1 MNNLKIEK
9 TGNFWIDNGIVGLYR
24 ILENLENDSCEIT
37 SDGLELSY
45 KDENSLVEALNKARA
60 KVVSNYLK
68 KTENFG
74 WIYIDKSE
82 FKLYQKTDFKMHLK
96 PFFTGKT
103 GRSVNGAL
111 GVPEIEIDD
120 VKAIKKFIVKKQKD
134 NIIFSMPSSERK
146 ITFPKLKK
154 DISKGR
160 IMTKDELIQFIN
172 FLIANEDKKLEGMGY
187 FDVPPVYEIGNDF
200 ELSFLEE
207 GKKICSFSG
216 KKYKLADVVT
226 GMDYPFLTGKSG
238 ELNFSSFLE
247 GKPYLSTFYSFVA
260 LFSFYNL
267 NYLLQDNMK
276 HYFVLYDGDLES
288 LSEFLN
294 TIVLNVEQ
302 ISRPDWSSFET
313 EIIGTEYESEALFNF
328 LLSVYSQLKSDF
340 EEERVDES
348 KLYTKSVFTLSNDGN
363 IFRDVK
369 EYTSLGSLFN
379 LFESFAFDDKE
390 QSYFV
395 HFKNFV
401 KHFTQRLDSGKY
413 DTTWRD
419 VICNDILN
427 FNSIAGTI
435 ESYLGEVKIKEENG
449 SIPYLDKIL
458 LIYNQKTN
466 NKMNA
471 DLVKLCQN
479 IGINIGIYSHAE
491 KDRSCLYS
499 LRNAKSRVE
508 FLKALELIQFRIVES
523 EKVPDQYKTKNYL
536 EFFTSLPDGRD
547 WEEMKSMVS
556 IFSMN
561 SYLYEKQKTTKENS
575 K

>member
-24 ILENLENDSCEIT
+24 ILCDLEYDNVGEIA
-37 SDGLELSY
+37 SDGLELSFE
-45 KDENSLVEALNKARA
+45 DERQLIEALNKAKA
-60 KVVSNYLK
+60 EVVTKYLK
-68 KTENFG
+68 KTGNFG
-74 WIYIDKSE
+74 WIYKDSNFE
-82 FKLYQKTDFKMHLK
+82 VYERTDFKMHLK

-103 GRSVNGAL
+103 PKTEGAL
-111 GVPEIEIDD
+111 LIPEAKDSELGGKGRRMTVSEFAGFQKFKEENAGRIENN
-120 VKAIKKFIVKKQKD
+120 K
-134 NIIFSMPSSERK
+134 
-146 ITFPKLKK
+146 KLK
-154 DISKGR
+154 IENKG
-160 IMTKDELIQFIN
+160 
-172 FLIANEDKKLEGMGY
+172 FLNT
-187 FDVPPVYEIGNDF
+187 PPSYEIGDDF
-200 ELSFLEE
+200 DLSFLEA
-207 GKKICSFSG
+207 GKRICSFSG
-216 KKYKLADVVT
+216 KGYKLTEIAT

-238 ELNFSSFLE
+238 EMNFSSFLD
-247 GKPYLSTFYSFVA
+247 GKPQLSTLYSFIA

-267 NYLLQDNMK
+267 NYLLQSDMK
-276 HYFVLYDGDLES
+276 HYFVLYDNNLES

-294 TIVLNVEQ
+294 SVVLNVEQ
-302 ISRPDWSSFET
+302 LSKPDWSSFET

-328 LLSVYSQLKSDF
+328 LLSIYSQLKSDF
-340 EEERVDES
+340 EEGKYDEG
-348 KLYTKSVFTLSNDGN
+348 KLFTKSVFTLSNDGN

-369 EYTSLGSLFN
+369 EYTSLSHLFN
-379 LFESFAFDDKE
+379 LFETFEFGVQD
-390 QSYFV
+390 QSYYS

-401 KHFTQRLDSGKY
+401 KHFMQRLDSGKY

-419 VICNDILN
+419 KLCNAILN
-427 FNSIAGTI
+427 FRSIAGMV
-435 ESYLGEVKIKEENG
+435 ESYIGEVKIKEDKA

-479 IGINIGIYSHAE
+479 IGINIGIYSYAE

-508 FLKALELIQFRIVES
+508 FLKALELIQFRIMES
-523 EKVPDQYKTKNYL
+523 DKVPEQYKTKNYQD
-536 EFFTSLPDGRD
+536 FFTNLPDRRD

-561 SYLYEKQKTTKENS
+561 SYLYEKQKTNKEES

>member
-1 MNNLKIEK
+1 MN
-9 TGNFWIDNGIVGLYR
+9 T
-24 ILENLENDSCEIT
+24 
-37 SDGLELSY
+37 
-45 KDENSLVEALNKARA
+45 
-60 KVVSNYLK
+60 
-68 KTENFG
+68 
-74 WIYIDKSE
+74 
-82 FKLYQKTDFKMHLK
+82 
-96 PFFTGKT
+96 
-103 GRSVNGAL
+103 
-111 GVPEIEIDD
+111 
-120 VKAIKKFIVKKQKD
+120 
-134 NIIFSMPSSERK
+134 
-146 ITFPKLKK
+146 
-154 DISKGR
+154 
-160 IMTKDELIQFIN
+160 
-172 FLIANEDKKLEGMGY
+172 
-187 FDVPPVYEIGNDF
+187 PPAYEIGYDF
-200 ELSFLEE
+200 NMMLLEE

-247 GKPYLSTFYSFVA
+247 GKPLLSTFYSYVA

-288 LSEFLN
+288 LSEFIN
-294 TIVLNVEQ
+294 IINVNIEQ
-302 ISRPDWSSFET
+302 ISKPDWSSFDT
-313 EIIGTEYESEALFNF
+313 EIIGAEYESEALFNF
-328 LLSVYSQLKSDF
+328 LLSVYSQLKLNF
-340 EEERVDES
+340 EQERLKQDRLFS
-348 KLYTKSVFTLSNDGN
+348 KSVFTLSNDGN

-369 EYTSLGSLFN
+369 EYTSLSSLFN
-379 LFESFAFDDKE
+379 LFESFEFKDKE
-390 QSYFV
+390 KSYFI

-419 VICNDILN
+419 TICNNILN
-427 FNSIAGTI
+427 FNSVAETI
-435 ESYLGEVKIKEENG
+435 ESYLGEVKLKEEKG

-479 IGINIGIYSHAE
+479 IGINIGIYSYAE

-508 FLKALELIQFRIVES
+508 FLKALELIQFRIMES
-523 EKVPDQYKTKNYL
+523 DKVPDQFKTKNYL
-536 EFFTSLPDGRD
+536 EFFTNLPDGRD

-561 SYLYEKQKTTKENS
+561 SYLYEKQKTSAPES

>member
-1 MNNLKIEK
+1 MNKHTIEK

-24 ILENLENDSCEIT
+24 ILSHLEYDSNCEIT
-37 SDGLELSY
+37 AGGLELSF
-45 KDENSLVEALNKARA
+45 ENEDSLVKVLNEARIE
-60 KVVSNYLK
+60 VVSKYLK
-68 KTENFG
+68 KTGNFG
-74 WIYIDKSE
+74 WIYNDVSAFE
-82 FKLYQKTDFKMHLK
+82 VYERTDFKMHLK

-103 GRSVNGAL
+103 PKTEGAL
-111 GVPEIEIDD
+111 LVPESKDSELGGKGRRMTTSEHQDFLIFKEKNAGRIESN
-120 VKAIKKFIVKKQKD
+120 K
-134 NIIFSMPSSERK
+134 
-146 ITFPKLKK
+146 KLK
-154 DISKGR
+154 IENKGFVN
-160 IMTKDELIQFIN
+160 T
-172 FLIANEDKKLEGMGY
+172 
-187 FDVPPVYEIGNDF
+187 PPAYEIGSDF
-200 ELSFLEE
+200 STAFLEE
-207 GKKICSFSG
+207 GKKVCSFSG
-216 KKYKLADVVT
+216 KKYKLAEVVT

-247 GKPYLSTFYSFVA
+247 GKPLLSAFYSFVA

-267 NYLLQDNMK
+267 NYLLQDDMK
-276 HYFVLYDGDLES
+276 HYFVLYDDDLES

-294 TIVLNVEQ
+294 TIVVNIEQ
-302 ISRPDWSSFET
+302 LGKPDWSSFEI
-313 EIIGTEYESEALFNF
+313 EIIGAEYESEALFNF

-340 EEERVDES
+340 EEEKFNTE
-348 KLYTKSVFTLSNDGN
+348 KLFTKSVFTLSNDGN

-369 EYTSLGSLFN
+369 EYTSLSSLFN
-379 LFESFAFDDKE
+379 LFESFEFEDKE
-390 QSYFV
+390 KSYFL
-395 HFKNFV
+395 HFKNFI

-419 VICNDILN
+419 AICNNILN
-427 FNSIAGTI
+427 FNSVAGTI
-435 ESYLGEVKIKEENG
+435 ESYLGEVKLKEEKG

-508 FLKALELIQFRIVES
+508 FLKALELIQFRIMES
-523 EKVPDQYKTKNYL
+523 DKVSDQYKTKNYL
-536 EFFTSLPDGRD
+536 EFFTNLPDGRD

-561 SYLYEKQKTTKENS
+561 SYLYEKQKTTPSTVEK

>member
-1 MNNLKIEK
+1 MSKLKIEK

-24 ILENLENDSCEIT
+24 ILSKLGYDDNCEI
-37 SDGLELSY
+37 SVNELELSF
-45 KDENSLVEALNKARA
+45 ENEDILVEVLNKTRIEA
-60 KVVSNYLK
+60 VSTYLR
-68 KTENFG
+68 KTGNFG
-74 WIYIDKSE
+74 WVYNDNNLFE
-82 FKLYQKTDFKMHLK
+82 VYERTDFKMHLK

-103 GRSVNGAL
+103 PKTEGAL
-111 GVPEIEIDD
+111 LTPESKDSDLGGKGRRMTVAEYEAFNIFKEANTGRIE
-120 VKAIKKFIVKKQKD
+120 KNK
-134 NIIFSMPSSERK
+134 
-146 ITFPKLKK
+146 KLKIENK
-154 DISKGR
+154 GFLNTPPAYDIGS
-160 IMTKDELIQFIN
+160 
-172 FLIANEDKKLEGMGY
+172 
-187 FDVPPVYEIGNDF
+187 DF
-200 ELSFLEE
+200 NLMFLEE

-216 KKYKLADVVT
+216 KNYKLADVVT

-238 ELNFSSFLE
+238 ELNFSSLLE
-247 GKPYLSTFYSFVA
+247 GKPLLSTFYSYVS

-294 TIVLNVEQ
+294 AIDVNIEQ
-302 ISRPDWSSFET
+302 ISKQDWSSFET
-313 EIIGTEYESEALFNF
+313 EMTGAEYESESLFNF
-328 LLSVYSQLKSDF
+328 LLSVYSQLKLHF
-340 EEERVDES
+340 EVE
-348 KLYTKSVFTLSNDGN
+348 KLNINRLFTKTVFTLSNDGN

-369 EYTSLGSLFN
+369 EYTSLSSLFN
-379 LFESFAFDDKE
+379 LFESFEFEDKE
-390 QSYFV
+390 KSYFI

-419 VICNDILN
+419 AICNKILN
-427 FNSIAGTI
+427 FNSVEGTI
-435 ESYLGEVKIKEENG
+435 EAFLGEVKLKEEKG

-466 NKMNA
+466 SKMNA

-508 FLKALELIQFRIVES
+508 FLKALELIQFRIMDSDKVEA
-523 EKVPDQYKTKNYL
+523 QYKTKNYL
-536 EFFTSLPDGRD
+536 EFFTNLPDGRD

-561 SYLYEKQKTTKENS
+561 SYLYEKQKTNKSES

>member
-1 MNNLKIEK
+1 MSQLKICK
-9 TGNFWIDNGIVGLYR
+9 TGNFWIDNGIVGLYKVL
-24 ILENLENDSCEIT
+24 IALDKDDSCELDPNGIEF
-37 SDGLELSY
+37 SFEEEED
-45 KDENSLVEALNKARA
+45 LVNILNNARA
-60 KVVSNYLK
+60 EVVKHYLK
-68 KTENFG
+68 KTGNFG
-74 WIYIDKSE
+74 WI
-82 FKLYQKTDFKMHLK
+82 FKDAAFEVYERTDFKMHLK

-103 GRSVNGAL
+103 PKTEGAL
-111 GVPEIEIDD
+111 LVPDTKDGELGGKGRRMTVSEYADFQMFKEIN
-120 VKAIKKFIVKKQKD
+120 AGRIKNNK
-134 NIIFSMPSSERK
+134 
-146 ITFPKLKK
+146 KLK
-154 DISKGR
+154 IESKG
-160 IMTKDELIQFIN
+160 FIN
-172 FLIANEDKKLEGMGY
+172 S
-187 FDVPPVYEIGNDF
+187 PPAYDIGSDF
-200 ELSFLEE
+200 NLVFLEE

-247 GKPYLSTFYSFVA
+247 GKPQLSALYSFVA

-267 NYLLQDNMK
+267 NYLLQDDMK
-276 HYFVLYDGDLES
+276 HYFVLYDGNLES

-294 TIVLNVEQ
+294 AVIIRVEQ
-302 ISRPDWSSFET
+302 LSKPDFCSFET
-313 EIIGTEYESEALFNF
+313 EIIGTIYESEALFNF
-328 LLSVYSQLKSDF
+328 LLSTYNHLKLDF
-340 EEERVDES
+340 EEEKYDDRQ
-348 KLYTKSVFTLSNDGN
+348 LFTKSVFTFSNDGN

-369 EYTSLGSLFN
+369 EYTSLTDLFSLF
-379 LFESFAFDDKE
+379 EAFAFDDKE
-390 QSYFV
+390 QNYFN

-413 DTTWRD
+413 DTVWRD
-419 VICNDILN
+419 RLCNEILS
-427 FNSIAGTI
+427 FKSIVETI
-435 ESYLGEVKIKEENG
+435 ESYLGEVKIKEERG

-458 LIYNQKTN
+458 LIYNQKTT

-479 IGINIGIYSHAE
+479 IGINIGIYSYAE

-508 FLKALELIQFRIVES
+508 FLKALELIQFRIMES
-523 EKVPDQYKTKNYL
+523 DKVADRYKTKNYL

-561 SYLYEKQKTTKENS
+561 SYLFEKQKSKKEDS